1 MRCFDLEVQP
11 VQVALF
17 FGNFANLWLLKIS
30 G

>member
-17 FGNFANLWLLKIS
+17 FGNFVNLWLLKIF
-30 G
+30 